1 MARFLSGFFHR
12 DSKDPSNSLMND
24 FERALDEFTQRSRA
38 VLPAW
43 AAPGALAPRMDMS
56 ESNDAVEI
64 VVELPGVEEGD
75 IDVSISDGVLTI
87 KGEKKVEREATDKN
101 WRIVERGY
109 GSFTRSIP
117 LGFEPKSDK
126 VEASFNQG
134 LLTIRMPK
142 PAEAIK
148 KPQKV
153 KIKGSKAA

>member
-1 MARFLSGFFHR
+1 MPRFLSGFFHR
-12 DSKDPSNSLMND
+12 DSNDPSNSLMRD

-38 VLPAW
+38 ALPAW
-43 AAPGALAPRMDMS
+43 APGALAPRMDMS

-64 VVELPGVEEGD
+64 VVELPGVEEKD
-75 IDVSISDGVLTI
+75 IDVSITDGVLTI
-87 KGEKKVEREATDKN
+87 KGEKKVERETADKN

-142 PAEAIK
+142 PVEAIK
-148 KPQKV
+148 KSQKV
-153 KIKGSKAA
+153 KIKGPKAA